1 MATEATERKKK
12 KNTLGDDN
20 DPPIIIT
27 GGGVTLSKASRAKNR
42 IDISYDEPGRARKKI
57 RAKVN
62 AKPNITGVTVVIEG
76 TGGAPD
82 KTEVINFP
90 YLFEIY
96 NVTVTFATG
105 ASITAPVKGN
115 SSGSSKKKA
124 SSKSASKKSKSK

>member
-1 MATEATERKKK
+1 MATEATERRKK

-27 GGGVTLSKASRAKNR
+27 GGGVTISKVSRARNR
-42 IDISYDEPGRARKKI
+42 IDISYDEPGRTRKKLK
-57 RAKVN
+57 AKVN
-62 AKPNITGVTVVIEG
+62 TKPNIIGVTVVVEG

-82 KTEVINFP
+82 KTETINFP
-90 YLFEIY
+90 YPFEIY

-105 ASITAPVKGN
+105 VAITTPVKGG